1 MERRSGTR
9 WPFVIFLLFLCPA
22 LVSLAGESQVKL
34 CQWCCVYC
42 CCYLYF
48 FPGCCFYYWCYYF
61 FFPCCCC
68 LYFPASL
75 LSFNDTFVVVFVLFL
90 AVYLPDVGN
99 CHFFLFVI
107 CCPFLFLLF
116 FLLFTFLRFI
126 NFALKPHYLSLK
138 KIGQN
143 FAFSLLK
150 GTSAWR
156 NTLCDLYQLWLF
168 IVCARVWYLLY
179 YWPISGE
186 FQSLKN
192 FTEHQIV
199 DWNFSFFFFLSLII
213 MSPCSASPQ
222 YLQKKISITMNMGSE
237 IWTGQLKT
245 SLSLFLIL

>member
-116 FLLFTFLRFI
+116 FLLFTFLIFI
-126 NFALKPHYLSLK
+126 NFASKPHYLSLK

-150 GTSAWR
+150 GTPAWR
-156 NTLCDLYQLWLF
+156 NTLFATYISFGCLLFAPECDIFSITDPSLVSFNLS
-168 IVCARVWYLLY
+168 RTLLN
-179 YWPISGE
+179 IRLLIGI
-186 FQSLKN
+186 FR
-192 FTEHQIV
+192 
-199 DWNFSFFFFLSLII
+199 FSFSCRWLLCRPVQPHLNI
-213 MSPCSASPQ
+213 CK
-222 YLQKKISITMNMGSE
+222 QKNLDHNEHGIRNLNRSMVNVVDHE
-237 IWTGQLKT
+237 
-245 SLSLFLIL
+245 F

>member
-75 LSFNDTFVVVFVLFL
+75 LSFNDTFVVVLVLFF
-90 AVYLPDVGN
+90 AVYRPDVGN

-116 FLLFTFLRFI
+116 FLLFTFLIFI
-126 NFALKPHYLSLK
+126 NFASKPHYLSLK

-179 YWPISGE
+179 YWPIRLLIGI
-186 FQSLKN
+186 FR
-192 FTEHQIV
+192 
-199 DWNFSFFFFLSLII
+199 FSFSCRWLLCRPVQPHLNI
-213 MSPCSASPQ
+213 C
-222 YLQKKISITMNMGSE
+222 KKNLDHNEHGIRNLNRSMVNVVDHE
-237 IWTGQLKT
+237 
-245 SLSLFLIL
+245 F

>member
-42 CCYLYF
+42 CCYLY
-48 FPGCCFYYWCYYF
+48 WCYYF
-61 FFPCCCC
+61 SVHIVVVYTFQHLCWVSTIP
-68 LYFPASL
+68 L
-75 LSFNDTFVVVFVLFL
+75 LSFLFFSLLLTYLLSVIVIFSICHLLSFPLFVIFL
-90 AVYLPDVGN
+90 AVHIPDIYQFCSKTALFEPEKN
-99 CHFFLFVI
+99 WPKCCIFFAKRY
-107 CCPFLFLLF
+107 
-116 FLLFTFLRFI
+116 T
-126 NFALKPHYLSLK
+126 SLK
-138 KIGQN
+138 KY
-143 FAFSLLK
+143 
-150 GTSAWR
+150 
-156 NTLCDLYQLWLF
+156 TLCDLYQLWLF

-213 MSPCSASPQ
+213 MSPCSASPL
-222 YLQKKISITMNMGSE
+222 YLQKKSRSQ
-237 IWTGQLKT
+237 WTWDQK
-245 SLSLFLIL
+245 FEPVN

>member
-107 CCPFLFLLF
+107 CCPFLFLFF
-116 FLLFTFLRFI
+116 FLDVHIPDIYQFCFKTALFEPEKNWPKFCIF
-126 NFALKPHYLSLK
+126 FAKRYTSLK
-138 KIGQN
+138 KC
-143 FAFSLLK
+143 
-150 GTSAWR
+150 
-156 NTLCDLYQLWLF
+156 TLCDLYQLWLF

-179 YWPISGE
+179 
-186 FQSLKN
+186 LN
-192 FTEHQIV
+192 
-199 DWNFSFFFFLSLII
+199 
-213 MSPCSASPQ
+213 
-222 YLQKKISITMNMGSE
+222 QKFEPVN
-237 IWTGQLKT
+237 
-245 SLSLFLIL
+245 